1 MKNLFRDSVVAVAA
15 SGLVLCGLCLGFDT
29 KAGAQG
35 IELSIDGL
43 AKELSEQAKVVGNME
58 RRLAGVQKQVTILHA
73 SKTDKKELQDTRD
86 QVANVAAV
94 LRKRN
99 FELEDRVAVL
109 EKKVSHLV
117 AILKLQKE
125 NASK

>member
-1 MKNLFRDSVVAVAA
+1 MRNFFRDSVVAVAA

-43 AKELSEQAKVVGNME
+43 AKELSEQAKMLGNVSVGLGN
-58 RRLAGVQKQVTILHA
+58 VTKRVAKLE
-73 SKTDKKELQDTRD
+73 KDTDGKSLQDTRD
-86 QVANVAAV
+86 QVATIAAI

-99 FELEDRVAVL
+99 IELADRVTML
-109 EKKVSHLV
+109 EKKVSHV
-117 AILKLQKE
+117 VNILKLQKE

>member
-1 MKNLFRDSVVAVAA
+1 MRNFFRDSVVAVAA

-43 AKELSEQAKVVGNME
+43 AKELSEQAKMLGNVSVGLGN
-58 RRLAGVQKQVTILHA
+58 VTKRVAKLE
-73 SKTDKKELQDTRD
+73 KDTDGKSLQDTRD
-86 QVANVAAV
+86 QVATIAAV

-99 FELEDRVAVL
+99 IELADRVTML
-109 EKKVSHLV
+109 EKKVSHV
-117 AILKLQKE
+117 VNILKLQKE

>member
-1 MKNLFRDSVVAVAA
+1 MKNLFRDGLVSVAA

-43 AKELSEQAKVVGNME
+43 AKELSEQAKMLGNVSVGLGN
-58 RRLAGVQKQVTILHA
+58 VTKRVAKLE
-73 SKTDKKELQDTRD
+73 KDTDGKSLQDTRD
-86 QVANVAAV
+86 QVATIAAI

-99 FELEDRVAVL
+99 IELADRVTML
-109 EKKVSHLV
+109 EKKVSHV
-117 AILKLQKE
+117 VNILKLQKE